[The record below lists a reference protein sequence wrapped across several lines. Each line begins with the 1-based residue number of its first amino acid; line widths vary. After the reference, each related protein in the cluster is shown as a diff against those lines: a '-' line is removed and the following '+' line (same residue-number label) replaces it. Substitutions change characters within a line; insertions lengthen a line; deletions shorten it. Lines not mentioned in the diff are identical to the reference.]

1 MLNWNCLHLPRFSL
15 APPPSFWKIVLP
27 EDVSTVAFRGHIHLY
42 KLNFKRKYSTIFI
55 LNDLAVD
62 RPPSLISPL
71 FPVSHRTLENLQT
84 RRRFTRVYGGKIIF
98 VDMYVFCVNVQLFS
112 LFYSSLQQITPIIH
126 KPGKN

>member
-1 MLNWNCLHLPRFSL
+1 MKLSTPTALFSC
-15 APPPSFWKIVLP
+15 STSIVLK
-27 EDVSTVAFRGHIHLY
+27 DSTSCRRFNGSFPRSYPPLQVKFQ
-42 KLNFKRKYSTIFI
+42 KKIFHD
-55 LNDLAVD
+55 LHSQYDLAVD